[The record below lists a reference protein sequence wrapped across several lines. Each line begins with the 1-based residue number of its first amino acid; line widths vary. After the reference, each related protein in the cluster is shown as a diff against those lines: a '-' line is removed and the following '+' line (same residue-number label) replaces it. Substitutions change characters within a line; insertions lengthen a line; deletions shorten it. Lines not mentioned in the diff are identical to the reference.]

1 MRGVMKQEFKQLRF
15 WQLLSVA
22 GFFINALSLIFMVQS
37 PGQLGPDVL
46 TVVSGIMFWAGLL
59 LGIAGQVVL
68 LRKTKGL
75 PGKAH
80 VGLIRIFTN
89 RYGFIADVTLGV
101 SLIGVFIT
109 LFAGNGM
116 GIFMQIIWS
125 LFIFSFS
132 MHCVLNGRKFNYIY
146 RLKNKRSVRN
156 ERRV

>member
-80 VGLIRIFTN
+80 VGLIRLFTN

-116 GIFMQIIWS
+116 GKQKRTGAVQNQ
-125 LFIFSFS
+125 LRSFS
-132 MHCVLNGRKFNYIY
+132 CVKCLRGPSILREGVEPGP
-146 RLKNKRSVRN
+146 L
-156 ERRV
+156 